1 MVRIATGAGAALLLL
16 LAGLFFWKSSAAAD
30 APVPSAPSSAG
41 SSVGVSAYGQA
52 NGAFAAASRFR
63 PPEASEQSKAERR
76 FARADRNKDGR
87 LVLAELLEPR
97 RKAFAKLDID
107 KNGQLSFEEWTGRTS
122 EKFAQADSDHS
133 GWLNTAEYA
142 ATAPKPKPKPARCA
156 C

>member
-30 APVPSAPSSAG
+30 SPVPQAPSSAG
-41 SSVGVSAYGQA
+41 SSVSASAFGQG
-52 NGAFAAASRFR
+52 NGAFTAAGRFR
-63 PPEASEQSKAERR
+63 PPEASERSKAERR
-76 FARADRNKDGR
+76 FARADRNRDGR

-97 RKAFAKLDID
+97 RKAFAKLDLD
-107 KNGQLSFEEWTGRTS
+107 GSGQLSFEEWTGRTS

-142 ATAPKPKPKPARCA
+142 ATAPKPKPKVARCA